1 MEGCKDPFNRR
12 TYPWG
17 KEDRELVAH
26 FRRLG
31 QLRKETTALRRGDIQ
46 FFRSDEG
53 KVGFT
58 RCYAGQKLTVCINC
72 GTEDWAV
79 PAGKLLLGQNIRTI
93 GGDTLTLAPMG
104 FAVLEEENV

>member
-17 KEDRELVAH
+17 KEDRELVEH

-31 QLRKETTALRRGDIQ
+31 QLRKEIPALRRGDIQ
-46 FFRSDEG
+46 FFRADGG

-58 RCYAGQKLTVCINC
+58 RSCNGEKITVCINC
-72 GTEDWAV
+72 GSEDWAV
-79 PAGKLLLGQNIRTI
+79 SADKLLLGQNIRTI
-93 GGDTLTLAPMG
+93 GNDTLTLAPMG
-104 FAVLEEENV
+104 YCILEEEDV